1 MKIWYQKITPTRN
14 PYYLDLLKANLE
26 KVKRK
31 DTKIDIKIPKVGL
44 TKHEYIPYSYFRF
57 LNDREILAGIL
68 QAEEEN
74 YDGAIIAC
82 FRDPCLR
89 EARETMDIPIVGPA
103 ESSMLLAYLMGYQF
117 GIITIHPRSALYMEE
132 NIDRYGFRKRAISN
146 AVRSLTLSAEE
157 QVKGLKS
164 PRKVIEDFSKVAKGA
179 IKDGAEVIICGC
191 CMISPILEKASLR
204 EIEKVPIIN
213 CVTAAVKIV
222 ELMAELKNIG
232 TPWISRKNFYALPPT
247 KYIEEVKALFPYLG
261 SASE

>member
-31 DTKIDIKIPKVGL
+31 GTTIDIKIPKVGL

-68 QAEEEN
+68 QAQEEN

-89 EARETMDIPIVGPA
+89 EARETVDFPIVGPA
-103 ESSMLLAYLMGYQF
+103 ESSMLLAYLMGYRF
-117 GIITIHPRSALYMEE
+117 GIVTIHPKSALFMEE
-132 NIDRYGFRKRAISN
+132 NIDRYGFRKRAIPN
-146 AVRSLTLSAEE
+146 AVRSLTLSLEE
-157 QVKGLKS
+157 QVEGLKNHG
-164 PRKVIEDFSKVAKGA
+164 KVIEDFSQVAKNA

-191 CMISPILEKASLR
+191 CMISPILEKASLK

-213 CVTAAVKIV
+213 CVTAAVKVAELMV
-222 ELMAELKNIG
+222 ELKEIG
-232 TPWISRKNFYALPPT
+232 VPWISRKNFYALPPT
-247 KYIEEVKALFPYLG
+247 RYIEEVKALFPYLG
-261 SASE
+261 STSE